1 VRTNNK
7 APGLWIVAG
16 TDGMACNSAVE
27 TGAEGKVSAKG
38 HERLQAATGTAF
50 DEPLSAKNG
59 CLRKKRYEAWREAE
73 AATRY
78 WRARLDFYNALSFA
92 QNMGYRKDIPV
103 PQS

>member
-1 VRTNNK
+1 VAYFARTAEGGAVVRTNNK
-7 APGLWIVAG
+7 APGLWIVSG

-59 CLRKKRYEAWREAE
+59 CLRKKRHEAWREAE

-78 WRARLDFYNALSFA
+78 
-92 QNMGYRKDIPV
+92 
-103 PQS
+103 